1 MKTKFISIIKE
12 KLLSQSKLLSG
23 KSAGLTT
30 AEYAVVTI
38 AATTF
43 AGVLI
48 VVVKSGA
55 VQNILQNLVETALS
69 VF

>member
-1 MKTKFISIIKE
+1 MKN
-12 KLLSQSKLLSG
+12 KLKKVLSA
-23 KSAGLTT
+23 KSLGLTT
-30 AEYAVVTI
+30 AEYAIVTI

-48 VVVKSGA
+48 VVVRSGA
-55 VQNILQNLVETALS
+55 VQGLLEGLVQRALT

>member
-1 MKTKFISIIKE
+1 MIN
-12 KLLSQSKLLSG
+12 KLKKVIQG
-23 KSAGLTT
+23 KSLGLTT

-48 VVVKSGA
+48 VVVRSGA
-55 VQNILQNLVETALS
+55 VQSTLENLVQHALS

>member
-1 MKTKFISIIKE
+1 MVKKFLKVIT
-12 KLLSQSKLLSG
+12 SKST
-23 KSAGLTT
+23 GLTT

-43 AGVLI
+43 AGVLL

-55 VQNILQNLVETALS
+55 VQSILQNLVEHALS

>member
-1 MKTKFISIIKE
+1 MKAKLKNIIKTKV
-12 KLLSQSKLLSG
+12 SQR